1 MKRRVLHA
9 DSAATAELLGIKERE
24 PNLIGDITS
33 DVMRLSQRRLEQMVA
48 LDEEQAAMI
57 LKQWMRERA
66 A

>member
-1 MKRRVLHA
+1 
-9 DSAATAELLGIKERE
+9 
-24 PNLIGDITS
+24 
-33 DVMRLSQRRLEQMVA
+33 MRLSQRRLEQMVA